1 MIDIFDNFVPEKYF
15 KPLQET
21 IIGQNFPWFYND
33 YKVLEGDGI
42 GQFIH
47 NFYDHNE
54 ITSSFYPLVKPIIN
68 SIHGKDREVVLVR
81 IKANFQPVDKE
92 QTKTPFHID
101 TMPYPVPEN
110 RLSELENRITAI
122 LYITTNNGLTVFEN
136 GDKVMNVNT
145 VESEANRMIV
155 FPAGTPHASISATD
169 NKRIVLNMNFY

>member
-1 MIDIFDNFVPEKYF
+1 MIYIKDDFLTPEEF
-15 KPLQET
+15 KSIEDMMLSE
-21 IIGQNFPWFYND
+21 NFPWFYND

-54 ITSSFYPLVKPIIN
+54 ITSSFYPLVKPIID

-136 GDKVMNVNT
+136 GDRIN
-145 VESEANRMIV
+145 SEANRMIV